1 MILSILRGIFILLT
15 ASVTVLYVLAYQEN
29 QKVGFFEATMMILL
43 TLGIASVIVFADIF
57 KRKKRLS
64 SVSGVFLGLVAG
76 LLAAYALS
84 FVVDLIARLM
94 APTDESQR
102 VAFLNLL
109 QGVKVFI
116 GLVTCYLAISL
127 VLQTK
132 DDFRF
137 VIPYVEFA
145 KQIRGYKV
153 TLLDTS
159 VIIDG
164 RILDIA
170 ETRVLQGPLIVPKF
184 VLHELQAVA
193 DSQDKLKRAR
203 GRRGLDVLSKLQE
216 STSLE
221 VSIEDTPVEGVGVD
235 QMLVTLAQ
243 QMQARV
249 MTNDYNLNK
258 IANLRGVEVVNLNDL
273 AKAMRPTV
281 LPGEALRVKIIRP
294 GESANQGVGYLED
307 GTMVVVEHARQHVG
321 EEIAVQVTST
331 LQTSAGRMIFGRAS
345 ETRPAIGSSG
355 STSISDHPRGGHAN
369 PRSNP
374 HENTNP
380 GAFVSPQEPKRA
392 AASGGA
398 SGGRIVNG
406 ASHR

>member
-1 MILSILRGIFILLT
+1 MLLIILRVVYLLVCAGAILTYINPEEVEGVPVLLPKVINDNRL
-15 ASVTVLYVLAYQEN
+15 AAFFGLLLLSQVVTMVDLLIRRKRIEVISAIYFGVLVGVLLAYLMIQALSP
-29 QKVGFFEATMMILL
+29 VVRPPYDGLATMMTLLILPYL
-43 TLGIASVIVFADIF
+43 C
-57 KRKKRLS
+57 
-64 SVSGVFLGLVAG
+64 VS
-76 LLAAYALS
+76 LL
-84 FVVDLIARLM
+84 
-94 APTDESQR
+94 
-102 VAFLNLL
+102 
-109 QGVKVFI
+109 
-116 GLVTCYLAISL
+116 
-127 VLQTK
+127 LQTK

>member
-1 MILSILRGIFILLT
+1 MILSILRGIFILLA

-29 QKVGFFEATMMILL
+29 QGVGFYEATMMILM
-43 TLGIASVIVFADIF
+43 TLGVASVIVFADIF

-84 FVVDLIARLM
+84 FVVDLIGRLM
-94 APTDESQR
+94 APADESQH

-145 KQIRGYKV
+145 KQIRGQKP

-170 ETRVLQGPLIVPKF
+170 ETRVLQGLLIVPKF
-184 VLHELQAVA
+184 VLNELQAVA

-216 STSLE
+216 STALE
-221 VSIEDTPVEGVGVD
+221 VSIEDASVEGVGVD
-235 QMLVTLAQ
+235 QMLVALAQ

-281 LPGEALRVKIIRP
+281 LPGEAMMVKIIRP

-307 GTMVVVEHARQHVG
+307 GTMVVVEQARQKVG
-321 EEIAVQVTST
+321 QEIPVQVTST
-331 LQTSAGRMIFGRAS
+331 LQTSAGRMIFGRVTDS
-345 ETRPAIGSSG
+345 PLTVSPPHES
-355 STSISDHPRGGHAN
+355 HAN
-369 PRSNP
+369 QPRTGAGSPRSRKR
-374 HENTNP
+374 ENATPTVFPPPDEP
-380 GAFVSPQEPKRA
+380 GPPAVPENRV
-392 AASGGA
+392 
-398 SGGRIVNG
+398 VNK
-406 ASHR
+406 HH